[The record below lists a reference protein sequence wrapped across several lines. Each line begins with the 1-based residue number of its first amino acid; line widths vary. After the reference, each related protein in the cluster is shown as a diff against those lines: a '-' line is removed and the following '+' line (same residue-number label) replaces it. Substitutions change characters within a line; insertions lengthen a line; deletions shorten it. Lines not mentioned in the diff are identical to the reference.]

1 MPTFERIPTL
11 EGQPTRSWSR
21 VILESTL
28 AIVGALIVTGIIA
41 VFQLYPRIPNI
52 SMLYLFVVLGLA
64 STFGL
69 YAAVSASIV
78 AFLTF
83 DYFIV
88 PPLYTFTM
96 SRWEEWIALFVFL
109 ATALFT
115 SQLTSIAR
123 QRTQQAE
130 RREREAKILY
140 ELIRMTNAH
149 ERFEEQVV
157 IFVEAIARVFTA
169 WGVRSCTLLLTDEH
183 GTLTQSA
190 EASLLREETTL
201 LPEDKTM
208 ALAVL
213 NNGQMMER
221 RLAPQPDYRDEVNR
235 VSQYSTIGP
244 ITILRF
250 IPMKAGNEVLGVLC
264 LRIQKPVP
272 WFASIDRMQQ
282 EQASSN
288 SHTGFFWTF
297 LEQGAS
303 ILERSRLRSK
313 IVTGNK

>member
-1 MPTFERIPTL
+1 MQTFERIPTL
-11 EGQPTRSWSR
+11 EGQTTRSWSR

-28 AIVGALIVTGIIA
+28 AIVGALIVTGIID

-52 SMLYLFVVLGLA
+52 SILYLFVVLGLA

-69 YAAVSASIV
+69 YAAISASIV
-78 AFLTF
+78 AFLSF

-88 PPLYTFTM
+88 PPLYTFTID
-96 SRWEEWIALFVFL
+96 RWEEWIALFVFL

-115 SQLTSIAR
+115 SQLTAIAR
-123 QRTQQAE
+123 QRTEQAE

-149 ERFEEQVV
+149 EHFDDQIG
-157 IFVEAIARVFTA
+157 IFVETITRVFTA
-169 WGVRSCTLLLTDEH
+169 WGVLSCTLLIVDEH
-183 GTLTQSA
+183 GTLAQRA
-190 EASLLREETTL
+190 EASLPREDITL
-201 LPEDKTM
+201 SPEDKTM
-208 ALAVL
+208 ALTVL
-213 NNGQMMER
+213 NNGQMMEKR
-221 RLAPQPDYRDEVNR
+221 FAPIPDYHDEVNR
-235 VSQYSTIGP
+235 ISQYSTIGP

-250 IPMKAGNEVLGVLC
+250 IPMKAGNEILGVLC
-264 LRIQKPVP
+264 LRIQKPIS
-272 WFASIDRMQQ
+272 WFASVDRMRQ
-282 EQASSN
+282 EQAASN
-288 SHTGFFWTF
+288 SRMDFFWTF

>member
-1 MPTFERIPTL
+1 MQTFERIPAL
-11 EGQPTRSWSR
+11 EGSTTPSWSR
-21 VILESTL
+21 VFLESAL
-28 AIVGALIVTGIIA
+28 AIVGALIVTGIID

-52 SMLYLFVVLGLA
+52 SILYLFVVLGLA

-69 YAAVSASIV
+69 YAAVAASVV
-78 AFLTF
+78 AFLSF

-88 PPLYTFTM
+88 PPLYTFTID
-96 SRWEEWIALFVFL
+96 RWEEWIALFVFL

-115 SQLTSIAR
+115 SQLTAIAR
-123 QRTQQAE
+123 QRTEQAE

-140 ELIRMTNAH
+140 ELIRMTNVH
-149 ERFEEQVV
+149 EHFEDQIG

-169 WGVRSCTLLLTDEH
+169 WGVRSCVLLLMDEH
-183 GTLTQSA
+183 NTLAQPA
-190 EASLLREETTL
+190 EASLLQEGITL
-201 LPEDKTM
+201 SPEDKTM

-213 NNGQMMER
+213 NKGQMMEK
-221 RLAPQPDYRDEVNR
+221 RLAPQPDYRDEIHHISHYNSV
-235 VSQYSTIGP
+235 GP

-264 LRIQKPVP
+264 LKIQKPVS
-272 WFASIDRMQQ
+272 WFTSVERMQE
-282 EQASSN
+282 EQTRSN
-288 SHTGFFWTF
+288 SRIGFFWTF

-303 ILERSRLRSK
+303 ILERARLRAK

>member
-1 MPTFERIPTL
+1 MQTFERIPAV
-11 EGQPTRSWSR
+11 EGSTTPSWSR
-21 VILESTL
+21 VFLESAL
-28 AIVGALIVTGIIA
+28 AIVGALIITGIID

-52 SMLYLFVVLGLA
+52 SILYLFVVLGLA

-69 YAAVSASIV
+69 YAAVAASVV
-78 AFLTF
+78 AFLSF

-88 PPLYTFTM
+88 PPLYTFTIN
-96 SRWEEWIALFVFL
+96 RWDEWIALFVFL

-115 SQLTSIAR
+115 SQLTAIAR
-123 QRTQQAE
+123 QRTEQAE

-149 ERFEEQVV
+149 EHFDDQIG

-169 WGVRSCTLLLTDEH
+169 WGVRSCALLLMDEH
-183 GTLTQSA
+183 NMLTQSA
-190 EASLLREETTL
+190 EASLLREGITL
-201 LPEDKTM
+201 SPEDKTM

-213 NNGQMMER
+213 NKGQMMER
-221 RLAPQPDYRDEVNR
+221 RLAPQPDYRDEINHI
-235 VSQYSTIGP
+235 SHYSTVGP

-250 IPMKAGNEVLGVLC
+250 IPMKAGKEILGVLC
-264 LRIQKPVP
+264 LRIQKPVS
-272 WFASIDRMQQ
+272 WFTSVERMQE
-282 EQASSN
+282 EQNRSN
-288 SHTGFFWTF
+288 SRIGFFWTF

-303 ILERSRLRSK
+303 ILERARLRAK

>member
-1 MPTFERIPTL
+1 MQTFERIPTV
-11 EGQPTRSWSR
+11 EGQTTPSWSR
-21 VILESTL
+21 VFLESAL
-28 AIVGALIVTGIIA
+28 AIVGALIVTGIID

-52 SMLYLFVVLGLA
+52 SILYLFVVLGLA

-69 YAAVSASIV
+69 YAAVVASVV
-78 AFLTF
+78 AFLSF

-88 PPLYTFTM
+88 PPLYTFTIN
-96 SRWEEWIALFVFL
+96 RWEEWIALFVFL

-115 SQLTSIAR
+115 SQLTAIAR
-123 QRTQQAE
+123 QRTEQAE

-140 ELIRMTNAH
+140 ELIRMTNTH
-149 ERFEEQVV
+149 EHFEDQIG

-169 WGVRSCTLLLTDEH
+169 WGVHSCALLLMNEH
-183 GTLTQSA
+183 GTLAQPA
-190 EASLLREETTL
+190 EASLLQEGITL
-201 LPEDKTM
+201 SSEDKTM

-213 NNGQMMER
+213 NKGLMMEK
-221 RLAPQPDYRDEVNR
+221 RLAPQPDYRDEVNH

-264 LRIQKPVP
+264 LRIQKPVS
-272 WFASIDRMQQ
+272 WFASVDRMQE
-282 EQASSN
+282 EQARSN
-288 SHTGFFWTF
+288 SRIGFFWTF

-303 ILERSRLRSK
+303 ILERSHLRSQ